1 MELMMYNTLWTPFVD
16 KYLIP
21 CNINIPKNSETISII
36 IPHKPICSIFF
47 GLI

>member
-36 IPHKPICSIFF
+36 IPHNQYVLFF
-47 GLI
+47 LV